1 MSSTLRPWHQRTF
14 RSSPSLKDLNL
25 IFWGLLLLGFVAPF
39 SIIVISGG
47 RPPDGDFAGFY
58 SLGRILNE
66 HPIVHKC

>member
-1 MSSTLRPWHQRTF
+1 
-14 RSSPSLKDLNL
+14 
-25 IFWGLLLLGFVAPF
+25 LLLLGFVAPF

-66 HPIVHKC
+66 HPIEHKC